1 MSKCCKHREKVG
13 CYIKKNSRKKLSF
26 NLSGQ
31 KDSLY
36 EKDKGE
42 NEILRERLSAE
53 GKKWVG
59 KAGSGFHLPDMH

>member
-1 MSKCCKHREKVG
+1 VVRED
-13 CYIKKNSRKKLSF
+13 LF
-26 NLSGQ
+26 
-31 KDSLY
+31 

-59 KAGSGFHLPDMH
+59 KADRNALKYARK

>member
-1 MSKCCKHREKVG
+1 MVRED
-13 CYIKKNSRKKLSF
+13 LF
-26 NLSGQ
+26 
-31 KDSLY
+31 

-59 KAGSGFHLPDMH
+59 KADSGFSLPDMH